1 MTERHY
7 KISELSEEFGIT
19 ARTLRHYEDYGLL
32 TPSRKGNQRLYTY
45 RDRVRLV
52 LILRGKRIGFALSEI
67 KEILDLY
74 ELPEGEQ
81 KQTSFLLEKIQQRR
95 NALIQQKTDIDT
107 MLHAL
112 QDIELKLT
120 NNI

>member
-1 MTERHY
+1 MTERSY

-19 ARTLRHYEDYGLL
+19 ARTLRHYEEYGLL
-32 TPSRKGNQRLYTY
+32 SPKRKGNQRLYNY
-45 RDRVRLV
+45 GDRVRLV

-95 NALIQQKTDIDT
+95 DALIQQKTDIDT

-112 QDIELKLT
+112 HDIELKLT

>member
-1 MTERHY
+1 MTERSF

-32 TPSRKGNQRLYTY
+32 YPERKGNQRLYNY

-52 LILRGKRIGFALSEI
+52 LILRGKRIGFSLNEI

-81 KQTSFLLEKIQQRR
+81 KQTSFLLDKIQQRR
-95 NALIQQKTDIDT
+95 DALIQQQADIKT
-107 MLHAL
+107 MLSAL
-112 QDIELKLT
+112 HEIELKLT
-120 NNI
+120 NNT

>member
-1 MTERHY
+1 MPERHF

-32 TPSRKGNQRLYTY
+32 TPERKGNQRLYSY

-52 LILRGKRIGFALSEI
+52 LILRGKRIGFSLNEI

-81 KQTSFLLEKIQQRR
+81 IQTSFLLEKIQQRR
-95 NALIQQKTDIDT
+95 DALIQQQSDIET
-107 MLHAL
+107 MLKAL
-112 QDIELKLT
+112 HDIELKLT
-120 NNI
+120 NIT